1 MVRPTSGSL
10 RPGRAVASRTKST
23 ASEACCHF
31 RCQNG
36 GMKAFA
42 IPLQGRRRT
51 TGIPIGSRTT
61 KRGGTRNPRLATAST
76 ARDRTSP
83 PACVAPT
90 DVSRA
95 QPTMPGVPR
104 KGEPSS
110 PPDLAPTAARALLAA
125 KAEGQRTVA
134 RCSASNG
141 RDFPD
146 QSLPWAC
153 LRRRPSSTCR
163 FSIRRPSTISTQ
175 AGSSATA
182 TIGCSSRRDGIHTDD
197 DPRLPTTRLYRR
209 QITAFDP
216 SA

>member
-1 MVRPTSGSL
+1 
-10 RPGRAVASRTKST
+10 
-23 ASEACCHF
+23 
-31 RCQNG
+31 
-36 GMKAFA
+36 
-42 IPLQGRRRT
+42 
-51 TGIPIGSRTT
+51 
-61 KRGGTRNPRLATAST
+61 
-76 ARDRTSP
+76 
-83 PACVAPT
+83 
-90 DVSRA
+90 
-95 QPTMPGVPR
+95 MPGVPR

-134 RCSASNG
+134 SPMPAAPPVTG

-216 SA
+216 SATDNGDELSPVDHGMISSARTKNDWGIVSPSALAVLRLITRSNLVGCSMGRSAGLAPLRILSTNVAARRNMSV